1 MMKKT
6 LILAVL
12 AVCLCLSAAAQRDE
26 NFKYMRG
33 SLYMMMVEHP
43 TLQFNAQIE
52 AVFKKMDI
60 PERFNNH
67 DLGVRVIGFTND
79 DNQLQNIK
87 VWGTKQ
93 QIAKR
98 LVSRWF
104 DRKKETG
111 TFDTELLRERGHYSA
126 TKIDVRLAEQQQ
138 RKSAILEDLGENLLH
153 HTYWVVHDIRYVNQA
168 SFLGSI
174 KEAVV
179 VGSSLVGTASDL
191 KHTVTDKDYESGKDK
206 KNEENAN
213 EALSFMDK
221 YKGFK
226 LKVTSYLFRLKWDE
240 EVANTFYLNYYT
252 ETPDEEADKV
262 SAFQADKDLFQL
274 EYLGEVENTSTKMS
288 YAGTKTEEDIV
299 RKVCTRALDKNLAD
313 LQHKFSDFR
322 IKAPLVS
329 NGPLKAYVGMKED
342 ITEKSRFEVLEVV
355 QDTEGRT
362 TYNRVGIIRP
372 VKGKIWDNRYMA
384 DEEGSAEAKLDG
396 TLFEKVSGSDF
407 QPGML
412 IRETK

>member
-1 MMKKT
+1 
-6 LILAVL
+6 
-12 AVCLCLSAAAQRDE
+12 
-26 NFKYMRG
+26 
-33 SLYMMMVEHP
+33 
-43 TLQFNAQIE
+43 
-52 AVFKKMDI
+52 MDI

-67 DLGVRVIGFTND
+67 DVGVRVIGFAND
-79 DNQLQNIK
+79 ENQLQNIK
-87 VWGTKQ
+87 TWGSKQ

-104 DRKKETG
+104 DRKKDTG
-111 TFDTELLRERGHYSA
+111 AFDTELLRERGHYSA

-168 SFLGSI
+168 NFLGSI
-174 KEAVV
+174 KDAVV
-179 VGSSLVGTASDL
+179 VGSSLMGTASDI
-191 KHTVTDKDYESGKDK
+191 KHTITDSEHESGKDK
-206 KNEENAN
+206 KNEETAN
-213 EALSFMDK
+213 ETLSFMDK
-221 YKGFK
+221 YKGFR
-226 LKVTSYLFRLKWDE
+226 LKVTSYLFRLVWNV

-262 SAFQADKDLFQL
+262 AAFKADTDLFQL

-288 YAGTKTEEDIV
+288 YAGSKTEEDIV

-313 LQHKFSDFR
+313 LQHEYSDFR

-329 NGPLKAYVGMKED
+329 TEPLKAYVGMKED

-355 QDTEGRT
+355 QDKEGRT
-362 TYNRVGIIRP
+362 TYNRVGIVKP

-384 DEEGSAEAKLDG
+384 DEEGSEESKLDG
-396 TLFEKVSGSDF
+396 TLFERVSGSDF